1 MAAEPERA
9 LHVLQRNDPA
19 TTEVCIFLFHEPDD
33 LAISHALLGNQNVT
47 YVSVNLTLFDS
58 PRTPFTVGPDN
69 NQGWSSLRRVLST
82 KQLERITLLGDFKLK
97 GFRPPSQIVKLFL
110 DAVQQN
116 DKVSQVDLVNL
127 KLPGPETAALVNNM
141 TCPIFALRECTIHGS
156 PDEKKKGALAI
167 AEALKKNLTIE
178 AFLFCPKLT
187 APFMLEIV
195 ERLASKKHLQW
206 FAMGL
211 TVTPTKHKERKE
223 RNKWYNIL
231 IQPYINATSTSRMY
245 RKLSFLML
253 MLEGKLAFNPC
264 SRQSVVFGRA
274 VSKLR
279 LVVGWTSTGIF
290 IFPLCWRPCSAT
302 TSSCPSQ
309 SLMNTTTTFW
319 VLLRPRRFAL
329 FWSAT
334 NARPTAWQHLSQIH
348 CRFQQTCGP
357 FMWLQRKRTA
367 SERSGRACT
376 PWDRRSGVKERKRK
390 RENESALNFTT
401 RQRRPTHPCREAEG
415 LLIAQAVFT

>member
-231 IQPYINATSTSRMY
+231 IQPYINATSNFQNVQKVEFFDVDVGRETC
-245 RKLSFLML
+245 F
-253 MLEGKLAFNPC
+253 
-264 SRQSVVFGRA
+264 QSVLSAIGCLRA
-274 VSKLR
+274 SSVKITLGSGLDVDWNLHLPSLLAALQRNHKLLSVAVTDEHDNDVLGAAATAQIRPFLERNQRKADR
-279 LVVGWTSTGIF
+279 LAAFVADPLSVPANLWPLYVAAAQKDGVGTVW
-290 IFPLCWRPCSAT
+290 
-302 TSSCPSQ
+302 Q
-309 SLMNTTTTFW
+309 SLHT
-319 VLLRPRRFAL
+319 L
-329 FWSAT
+329 
-334 NARPTAWQHLSQIH
+334 
-348 CRFQQTCGP
+348 GP
-357 FMWLQRKRTA
+357 AVGGQGKKKKT
-367 SERSGRACT
+367 
-376 PWDRRSGVKERKRK
+376 RKRK
-390 RENESALNFTT
+390 RTQFYDPSAA
-401 RQRRPTHPCREAEG
+401 PDPSM
-415 LLIAQAVFT
+415 